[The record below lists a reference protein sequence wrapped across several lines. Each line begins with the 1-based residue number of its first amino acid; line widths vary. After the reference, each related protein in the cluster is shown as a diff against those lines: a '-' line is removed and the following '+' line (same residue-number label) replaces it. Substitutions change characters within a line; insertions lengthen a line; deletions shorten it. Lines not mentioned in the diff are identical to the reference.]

1 MEPDK
6 RSAKEA
12 EKDGG
17 FTAVPKNLQFRVG
30 LLIGITLLTAVAFMG
45 YVLYARGVFEPTQ
58 RLTLIAD
65 NVEGVSIGMDLSF
78 SGFPIGRVHKIELGD
93 DGRARIE
100 VVVPIR
106 EGRWLRRSS
115 IFTLERGVVG
125 PAKIRAFTGNL
136 QDEALPDGAERTVL
150 RGDTS
155 EEIPRMVATLRSVLE
170 NAQAITADEGS
181 LQGSLGN
188 LRVMTQRMI
197 GPHGALSGLLGSDA
211 EAKRLM
217 ASIDR
222 ANALIASM
230 SGVTRKLEGVIDKT
244 DARVYGQDGLMDG
257 TQRAVGQVNGI
268 LGEVREHLKRVDR
281 ILQDAEQVS
290 GNAKAA
296 STDLRALRA
305 EVESSLRK
313 VSALVEEIN
322 RKWPFP
328 RNTEIKLP

>member
-6 RSAKEA
+6 RSGREP

-30 LLIGITLLTAVAFMG
+30 LLIGITLLTAAAFMG

-78 SGFPIGRVHKIELGD
+78 SGFPIGRVHKIELGE

-170 NAQAITADEGS
+170 NAQAITSDEGS
-181 LQGSLGN
+181 LQASLGN
-188 LRVMTQRMI
+188 LRVVTLRMT
-197 GPHGALSGLLGSDA
+197 GPNGALAGLLGSEDQ
-211 EAKRLM
+211 AKKII

-222 ANALIASM
+222 ANALIAQM
-230 SGVTRKLEGVIDKT
+230 TGVARKLEGVIDKT

-257 TQRAVGQVNGI
+257 TQRAVGQANAI
-268 LGEVREHLKRVDR
+268 LGEVRENLKRVDR

>member
-1 MEPDK
+1 M
-6 RSAKEA
+6 A
-12 EKDGG
+12 EEQERPRDAGYS
-17 FTAVPKNLQFRVG
+17 AVPRNLQFRVG
-30 LLIGITLLTAVAFMG
+30 LLIGVTVLTAAVFLG

-58 RLTLIAD
+58 RITLIAD

-78 SGFPIGRVHKIELGD
+78 SGFPIGRVHKIELRD

-100 VVVPIR
+100 IVVPLR
-106 EGRWLRRSS
+106 EARWLRNST

-136 QDEALPDGAERTVL
+136 QDAPLADGAERTVL

-170 NAQAITADEGS
+170 NAQTITSNEGS
-181 LQGSLGN
+181 LQASLGN
-188 LRVMTQRMI
+188 LRVMTQRMT
-197 GPHGALSGLLGSDA
+197 GQYGAMSGLLGSDDQ
-211 EAKRLM
+211 AKKFI

-230 SGVTRKLEGVIDKT
+230 TGVTRKLETVIDKT
-244 DARVYGQDGLMDG
+244 DARVYGAGGVMDG
-257 TQRAVGQVNGI
+257 AQQAVVHVNAI
-268 LGEVREHLKRVDR
+268 LGEIRENLKRVDR
-281 ILQDAEQVS
+281 ILDDAQHVS

-305 EVESSLRK
+305 EVEASLRK
-313 VSALVEEIN
+313 VTALVEEIN

-328 RNTEIKLP
+328 RDTEIKLP

>member
-1 MEPDK
+1 MDKEREKEPG
-6 RSAKEA
+6 R
-12 EKDGG
+12 DGA
-17 FTAVPKNLQFRVG
+17 FTAVPRNLQFRVG
-30 LLIGITLLTAVAFMG
+30 LLLGFTLLIAAAFVL

-58 RLTLIAD
+58 RLTLVAD

-78 SGFPIGRVHKIELGD
+78 SGFPIGRVHKIELAD

-100 VVVPIR
+100 IVVPVR
-106 EGRWLRRSS
+106 ESRWLRRST

-136 QDEALPDGAERTVL
+136 QDEPLPDGAERTVL

-170 NAQAITADEGS
+170 NAQTITANEGS
-181 LQGSLGN
+181 LQASLGN
-188 LRVMTQRMI
+188 LRLMTQRMA
-197 GPHGALSGLLGSDA
+197 GPGGALSGLLGSED
-211 EAKRLM
+211 EAKKVL

-230 SGVTRKLEGVIDKT
+230 SGVARKLDAVIDKT
-244 DARVYGQDGLMDG
+244 DQRVYGRDGLMDG

-268 LGEVREHLKRVDR
+268 LAEVRDSLKRVDR
-281 ILQDAEQVS
+281 ILDDAQQVS

-296 STDLRALRA
+296 TTDLRALRA
-305 EVESSLRK
+305 EVDASLRK

-322 RKWPFP
+322 RKWPFE
-328 RNTEIKLP
+328 RNTEIRLP

>member
-1 MEPDK
+1 M
-6 RSAKEA
+6 A
-12 EKDGG
+12 EEQERQRDAGYS
-17 FTAVPKNLQFRVG
+17 AVPRNLQFRVG
-30 LLIGITLLTAVAFMG
+30 LLIGVTVLTAAVFLG

-58 RLTLIAD
+58 RITLIAD

-100 VVVPIR
+100 IVVPLR
-106 EGRWLRRSS
+106 EARWLRNST

-136 QDEALPDGAERTVL
+136 QDAPLANGAERTVL

-170 NAQAITADEGS
+170 NAQTITSNEGS

-188 LRVMTQRMI
+188 LRVMTQRMT
-197 GPHGALSGLLGSDA
+197 GQYGALSGLLGSDDQ
-211 EAKRLM
+211 AKKFI

-222 ANALIASM
+222 ANTLIASM
-230 SGVTRKLEGVIDKT
+230 TGVTRKLETVIDQT
-244 DARVYGQDGLMDG
+244 DARVYGAGGVMDG
-257 TQRAVGQVNGI
+257 AQQAVVHVNAI
-268 LGEVREHLKRVDR
+268 LGEIRENLKRVDR
-281 ILQDAEQVS
+281 ILDDAQQVS

-305 EVESSLRK
+305 EVDASLRK
-313 VSALVEEIN
+313 VSAVLDEIN
-322 RKWPFP
+322 RKWPFE
-328 RNTEIKLP
+328 RETKMKLP

>member
-1 MEPDK
+1 MADEHERQRDAGY
-6 RSAKEA
+6 S
-12 EKDGG
+12 
-17 FTAVPKNLQFRVG
+17 AVPRNLQFRVG
-30 LLIGITLLTAVAFMG
+30 LLIGITVLTAAVFLG

-58 RLTLIAD
+58 RITLIAD

-100 VVVPIR
+100 IVVPLR
-106 EGRWLRRSS
+106 EARWLRNST

-136 QDEALPDGAERTVL
+136 QDAPLADGAERTVL

-170 NAQAITADEGS
+170 NAQTITSNEGS
-181 LQGSLGN
+181 LQASLGN
-188 LRVMTQRMI
+188 LRVMTQRMT
-197 GPHGALSGLLGSDA
+197 GQYGALSGLLGSDDQ
-211 EAKRLM
+211 AKKFI

-222 ANALIASM
+222 ANTLIASM
-230 SGVTRKLEGVIDKT
+230 TGVTRKLETVIDKT
-244 DARVYGQDGLMDG
+244 DARVYGAGGVMDG
-257 TQRAVGQVNGI
+257 AQQAVVHVNAI
-268 LGEVREHLKRVDR
+268 LGEIRENLKRVDR
-281 ILQDAEQVS
+281 ILDDAQQVS

-305 EVESSLRK
+305 EVDASLRK
-313 VSALVEEIN
+313 VSAVLDEIN
-322 RKWPFP
+322 RKWPFE

>member
-1 MEPDK
+1 MADERPPEREP
-6 RSAKEA
+6 
-12 EKDGG
+12 G
-17 FTAVPKNLQFRVG
+17 FSAVPRNLQFRVG
-30 LLIGITLLTAVAFMG
+30 LLLGITVLTAAMFLL

-58 RLTLIAD
+58 RVTLIAD

-78 SGFPIGRVHKIELGD
+78 SGFPIGRVHRIELAE

-100 VVVPIR
+100 VMVPIR
-106 EGRWLRRSS
+106 EARWLRNST

-125 PAKIRAFTGNL
+125 AAKIRAFTGNL
-136 QDEALPDGAERTVL
+136 QDAPLPDGAERTVL

-170 NAQAITADEGS
+170 NAQTITADDGS
-181 LQGSLGN
+181 LQTSLGN
-188 LRVMTQRMI
+188 LRVMSQRMV

-211 EAKRLM
+211 EARRLM

-222 ANALIASM
+222 ANALIAQM
-230 SGVTRKLEGVIDKT
+230 TGVSRKLEGVIDKT
-244 DARVYGQDGLMDG
+244 DARVYGKDGLMDG
-257 TQRAVGQVNGI
+257 TQQAVVHVNAI
-268 LGEVREHLKRVDR
+268 LGELRENLKRVER

-305 EVESSLRK
+305 EVEASLRK
-313 VSALVEEIN
+313 VTALVEEIN
-322 RKWPFP
+322 RKWPLP

>member
-1 MEPDK
+1 MADDSRDP
-6 RSAKEA
+6 
-12 EKDGG
+12 G
-17 FTAVPKNLQFRVG
+17 FSAVPRNLQFRVG
-30 LLIGITLLTAVAFMG
+30 LLLGITVLTAAVFLL

-58 RLTLIAD
+58 RVTLIAD

-78 SGFPIGRVHKIELGD
+78 SGFPIGRVHKIELAE

-100 VVVPIR
+100 VMVPIR
-106 EGRWLRRSS
+106 EARWLRNST

-125 PAKIRAFTGNL
+125 AAKIRAFTGNL
-136 QDEALPDGAERTVL
+136 QDAPLPDGAERTVL

-170 NAQAITADEGS
+170 NAQTITADDGS
-181 LQGSLGN
+181 LQTSLGN
-188 LRVMTQRMI
+188 LRVMSQRMV

-211 EAKRLM
+211 EARRMM

-222 ANALIASM
+222 ANALIAQM
-230 SGVTRKLEGVIDKT
+230 TGVARKLEGVIDKT
-244 DARVYGQDGLMDG
+244 DARVYGKDGLMDG
-257 TQRAVGQVNGI
+257 TQQAVVHVNAI
-268 LGEVREHLKRVDR
+268 LGEVRENLKRVER

-305 EVESSLRK
+305 EVEASLRK
-313 VSALVEEIN
+313 VTALVEEIN
-322 RKWPFP
+322 RKWPLP